1 MHILKMYMHDNTMK
15 LTNNDSNIKKEKQKV
30 KTKNNKY

>member
-1 MHILKMYMHDNTMK
+1 MYMHDNTMK